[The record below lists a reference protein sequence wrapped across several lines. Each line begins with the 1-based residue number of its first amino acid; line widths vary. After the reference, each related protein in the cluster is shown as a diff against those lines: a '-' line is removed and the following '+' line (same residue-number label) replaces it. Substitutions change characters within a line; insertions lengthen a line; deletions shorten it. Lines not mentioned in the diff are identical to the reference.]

1 MPTIRHAYNPHEPVM
16 IPRRL
21 CKDSCL
27 TGDSKAVYL
36 YIASTDP
43 GEELT
48 IAKIEDALGLDEYS
62 VADSIKE
69 LNSSGFIKL
78 LVTDDEP

>member
-1 MPTIRHAYNPHEPVM
+1 MPTIRHACNPDAPVM
-16 IPRRL
+16 VPRRL
-21 CKDSCL
+21 CKDSYL

-36 YIASTDP
+36 YIASTGP

-69 LNSSGFIKL
+69 LNSSGFMKL

>member
-1 MPTIRHAYNPHEPVM
+1 MPTIRHAYNPDEPVM
-16 IPRRL
+16 VPRRL
-21 CKDSCL
+21 CKDSYL

-36 YIASTDP
+36 YIASAGP
-43 GEELT
+43 GEEIT

-69 LNSSGFIKL
+69 LNSSGFMKL

>member
-1 MPTIRHAYNPHEPVM
+1 MTAIRHAYNPIEPVM

-21 CKDSCL
+21 CKDSYL

-48 IAKIEDALGLDEYS
+48 ISKIEDALGLDEHS

-69 LNSSGFIKL
+69 LNSRGFMKL

>member
-1 MPTIRHAYNPHEPVM
+1 MPTIRHAYNPAEPIM
-16 IPRRL
+16 TPRRL
-21 CKDSCL
+21 CKDPYL
-27 TGDSKAVYL
+27 TGDAKALYL

-43 GEELT
+43 SEELT

-69 LNSSGFIKL
+69 LNSRGFMKL

>member
-1 MPTIRHAYNPHEPVM
+1 MPTIRHAYNPDEPVM
-16 IPRRL
+16 VPRRL
-21 CKDSCL
+21 CKDSYL

-36 YIASTDP
+36 YIASIDP
-43 GEELT
+43 GKELT

-69 LNSSGFIKL
+69 LNSSGFMKL

>member
-1 MPTIRHAYNPHEPVM
+1 MPTIRHAYNPAEPVM

-21 CKDSCL
+21 CKDSYL
-27 TGDSKAVYL
+27 TGDAKAVYL
-36 YIASTDP
+36 YIASVDP
-43 GEELT
+43 DEELT

-69 LNSSGFIKL
+69 LARLGFMKL

>member
-1 MPTIRHAYNPHEPVM
+1 MATIRHAYNPDAPVM
-16 IPRRL
+16 VPRRL
-21 CKDSCL
+21 CKDSYL

-36 YIASTDP
+36 YIASADP

-48 IAKIEDALGLDEYS
+48 IAKVEDALGLDPYS

-69 LNSSGFIKL
+69 LNSSGFMKL